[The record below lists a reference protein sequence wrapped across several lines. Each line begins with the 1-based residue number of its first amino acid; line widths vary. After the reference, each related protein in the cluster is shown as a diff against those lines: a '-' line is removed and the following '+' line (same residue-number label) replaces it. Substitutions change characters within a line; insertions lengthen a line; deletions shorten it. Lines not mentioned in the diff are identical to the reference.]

1 MNIQNM
7 LSNVSPEAL
16 RQGLSKISNML
27 TPEQMA
33 QMQSLLQGND
43 KNALNNQLNSLN
55 PRDLLS
61 VLKQNPKMMQ
71 SLSKN
76 PQIMKALM
84 ETLKNQT

>member
-7 LSNVSPEAL
+7 LSNVSPETL

-33 QMQSLLQGND
+33 QMQSLLQGNN
-43 KNALNNQLNSLN
+43 KNAIGSQLGNLN
-55 PRDLLS
+55 PQDLIS
-61 VLKQNPKMMQ
+61 VLKQNPKLMQ

-76 PQIMKALM
+76 PQVMKTLM
-84 ETLKNQT
+84 EILKNQT

>member
-16 RQGLSKISNML
+16 KQGLSKISNML

-43 KNALNNQLNSLN
+43 KNAIGSQLGNLN
-55 PRDLLS
+55 PQELLS

-71 SLSKN
+71 ALSKN
-76 PQIMKALM
+76 PQIMKTLM
-84 ETLKNQT
+84 EVLKNRT

>member
-7 LSNVSPEAL
+7 LSNMNPEAL

-33 QMQSLLQGND
+33 QMQSLLSGND
-43 KNALNNQLNSLN
+43 TNAISNQLNNLN
-55 PRDLLS
+55 PQDLLS

-84 ETLKNQT
+84 ETLKNRT

>member
-16 RQGLSKISNML
+16 KQGLSKISNML

-43 KNALNNQLNSLN
+43 KNAIGSQLGNLN
-55 PRDLLS
+55 PQELLS
-61 VLKQNPKMMQ
+61 ALKQNPKMMQ

-84 ETLKNQT
+84 ETLKNRT

>member
-43 KNALNNQLNSLN
+43 RGASNNQLNNLN
-55 PRDLLS
+55 PQELLS
-61 VLKQNPKMMQ
+61 VLKQNPKLMQ

-76 PQIMKALM
+76 PTVMKTLM
-84 ETLKNQT
+84 EVLKNRT

>member
-33 QMQSLLQGND
+33 QMQNLLQGND
-43 KNALNNQLNSLN
+43 KNALNNQLNNLN
-55 PRDLLS
+55 PQELLS
-61 VLKQNPKMMQ
+61 VLKQNPKIMQ
-71 SLSKN
+71 SLAKN
-76 PQIMKALM
+76 PQVMKALV

>member
-43 KNALNNQLNSLN
+43 RGAINNQLNNLN
-55 PRDLLS
+55 PQELLS
-61 VLKQNPKMMQ
+61 VLKQNPKLMQ

-76 PQIMKALM
+76 PTVMKTLM
-84 ETLKNQT
+84 EVLKNRT